1 MVDFDALEIIEQ
13 RHPEAEL
20 VTRLGETQVFLPAT
34 KAVWNQVRSETP
46 VQARAILARQG
57 PGQERR
63 LEVLGL
69 SVPQTLVSW
78 SFPILV
84 LAIGLHLLAHVLHL
98 HRLLASDRSIRE
110 YPWMAIMPDLLPR
123 FLTAMVLLVIPT
135 VALAGTVIASWEEY
149 GSLVRVVLLAISLA
163 GMGVLWVCHN
173 KLRLL
178 RRTES

>member
-1 MVDFDALEIIEQ
+1 
-13 RHPEAEL
+13 
-20 VTRLGETQVFLPAT
+20 
-34 KAVWNQVRSETP
+34 
-46 VQARAILARQG
+46 
-57 PGQERR
+57 
-63 LEVLGL
+63 
-69 SVPQTLVSW
+69 
-78 SFPILV
+78 
-84 LAIGLHLLAHVLHL
+84 
-98 HRLLASDRSIRE
+98 
-110 YPWMAIMPDLLPR
+110 MPDLLPR